1 MSTMA
6 RFFIVV
12 NMLLAVAFSIA
23 SLSLYAKKV
32 NWAQMSKTNEDAK
45 IKVAKELADLKV
57 ELENVKGPQENDLR
71 NLRSENETLK
81 ATLAEVRDSN
91 SEIKGKFEK
100 LTGTYNL
107 MSDSVNELRN
117 TLQSLHKRNDD
128 LLDKANQAISER
140 TKAVS
145 EKEFAETRAIEVAAD
160 LQQAMS
166 ELEELSK
173 NNADLVNRVT
183 GLNIALQKVTEQTG
197 IDPLKTPTPATPIS
211 GAVLQVEESVG
222 IVILNVGESDK
233 VERGMEFVISRGDQY
248 VAKVRVRTLYG
259 DMCSATIIPGLDKGK
274 IAVNDNAQTL

>member
-6 RFFIVV
+6 RIFIVL
-12 NMLLAVAFSIA
+12 NMLMAVAFAMA
-23 SLSLYAKKV
+23 SLSLYAKKT
-32 NWAQMSKTNEDAK
+32 NWAQQSKVNEDAK
-45 IKVAKELADLKV
+45 NKLTKELSDMKAQ
-57 ELENVKGPQENDLR
+57 LENVKGPQENELR
-71 NLRSENETLK
+71 NLRGENETLK

-117 TLQSLHKRNDD
+117 TLEGLHKRNDE
-128 LLDKANQAISER
+128 LLKKANEAISER

-166 ELEELSK
+166 ELEELAK

-183 GLNIALQKVTEQTG
+183 SLNIALQKVTEQTG
-197 IDPLKTPTPATPIS
+197 IDPLKTPTPSTPIS

-248 VAKVRVRTLYG
+248 IAKVRVRTLYG
-259 DMCSATIIPGLDKGK
+259 DMCSATIIPGLKKGA
-274 IAVNDNAQTL
+274 IAVNDMAQTL